1 MNKEID
7 IKDKIFEIFISE
19 DEISSIVHSMANQ
32 INNSGVKDPLFIA
45 VLNGSFLF
53 AADIMRKINIPNC
66 EISFIKLSSY
76 LGTENTGKVNEL
88 IGLGK
93 NIRNRNIV
101 ILEDIIDTGA
111 QNTIDIEVGCITS
124 GIAADICANYTD
136 GTYSDWFLPSKDEL
150 NLMHAVYSNG
160 NVANLNSNY
169 YWSSTE
175 VDGDYAWSQSF
186 TSGVQYSL
194 IKNYTFYVRAVRA
207 F

>member
-1 MNKEID
+1 MRKIQHYKSPEYQMNKEID

-93 NIRNRNIV
+93 NIRNRNV
-101 ILEDIIDTGA
+101 VVLEDIIDTGITLEKIMSLLEKEEVA
-111 QNTIDIEVGCITS
+111 DIKVATLLFKPEAYKKDIEIDFIGKSIPNDFVVGYGLDYDEI
-124 GIAADICANYTD
+124 GRN
-136 GTYSDWFLPSKDEL
+136 LPHIYKLKE
-150 NLMHAVYSNG
+150 
-160 NVANLNSNY
+160 
-169 YWSSTE
+169 
-175 VDGDYAWSQSF
+175 
-186 TSGVQYSL
+186 
-194 IKNYTFYVRAVRA
+194 
-207 F
+207 